1 MSDYQVYDKLQQERP
16 EMIISERLRNSG
28 TVQKLIDLAKERD
41 YRISFER
48 GRFRHD
54 LMMING
60 GQEVSCT
67 VMQAL
72 RMLQ

>member
-1 MSDYQVYDKLQQERP
+1 MDDYRVYDKLEQERP

-28 TVQKLIDLAKERD
+28 TVQRLVDLAKEHN

-54 LMMING
+54 LMVIDG
-60 GQEVSCT
+60 DQQVSCT
-67 VMQAL
+67 VMQAI
-72 RMLQ
+72 RMLE